1 MTQVTI
7 EQQIELERHY
17 TTLAQETFKKRLEQ
31 ARNQGRIT
39 SQPLGSGLKKLFV
52 EALATNIGAW
62 IDENTKPKRG
72 VGKKYRE
79 LLKAMLEAFGKDA
92 LVLNICAT
100 VLEKTI
106 NETLAT
112 DHKASVSSCGYQV
125 GNSLYY
131 NAKTEAYLKQDGTGT
146 QVNRT
151 KEP

>member
-1 MTQVTI
+1 MESVTI

-62 IDENTKPKRG
+62 IDDNTKPKRG

-100 VLEKTI
+100 VLEKAI
-106 NETLAT
+106 KFVPIRGLFNLTLQNPDVIKHA
-112 DHKASVSSCGYQV
+112 
-125 GNSLYY
+125 Y
-131 NAKTEAYLKQDGTGT
+131 NAQLFPSPSGDYLI
-146 QVNRT
+146 
-151 KEP
+151 